1 MVVDPATQIRA
12 TVVALFDSLSSS
24 SAVSDSFSCIGK
36 ILIASFISALSCTA
50 PRSLLKLLCS
60 ISKRDQDGHNDSTYK
75 RDFLGHF
82 SDPKWKFLN
91 SVPLRYDLLCIFS
104 WFDLSPSILGSWP
117 LNWLQFS
124 NPSRSIA
131 R

>member
-75 RDFLGHF
+75 RDFLIRSG
-82 SDPKWKFLN
+82 SFLTRFLCVTIFFV
-91 SVPLRYDLLCIFS
+91 SFLGLIFLLVSRVPGL
-104 WFDLSPSILGSWP
+104 
-117 LNWLQFS
+117 
-124 NPSRSIA
+124 
-131 R
+131 